1 MHRQMGIIASN
12 IANLSTPAYK
22 GERMMFTEHLSNANG
37 AKSISLPQNG
47 GIHRDFRVGPINETF
62 NSLDLAIQG
71 DGFFEVET
79 PQGTR
84 YTRNGHFQINSKGQ
98 LVTGDGHPI
107 LNTTSRP
114 ITFADDTKNIVISKD
129 GTVSDSN
136 GAVGK
141 LNIVGFDR
149 VQDLKRAGSSLF
161 MTDME
166 TKRIKDPEV
175 LQGKLEQ
182 SNVKPILEMTRMI
195 ELLRSYQAAQK
206 LIQKEDERQRET
218 IRKLSQAPQV

>member
-1 MHRQMGIIASN
+1 MHKQMAIIAN
-12 IANLSTPAYK
+12 NMANVSTPAYK
-22 GERMMFTEHLSNANG
+22 GERMLFTEYLSVPEDG
-37 AKSISLPQNG
+37 KSVSLPQNG
-47 GIHRDFRVGPINETF
+47 GIHRDFRNGPINETF

-71 DGFFEVET
+71 QGFFEIET

-84 YTRNGHFQINSKGQ
+84 YTRNGSFQIDSRGQ
-98 LVTGDGHPI
+98 LVNGEGNPVLD
-107 LNTTSRP
+107 TTSRP
-114 ITFADDTKNIVISKD
+114 ITFSEDSKNIVISKD

-149 VQDLKRAGSSLF
+149 PQGLKRAGSSLF

-166 TKRIKDPEV
+166 AKRINDPEV

-195 ELLRSYQAAQK
+195 QLLRTYQSTQK
-206 LIQKEDERQRET
+206 MIQKEDERQREAMR
-218 IRKLSQAPQV
+218 ILAKAPEA